1 MSTTRALPLWLAPF
15 VIALVAL
22 PPSVLGK
29 DINSRT
35 ARKLQELSIVETAR
49 ADGDLATF
57 VTALETAGLLEEL
70 AADSLSVFA
79 PTKEAFAD
87 ANIDFLLDPE
97 WILHLQAVLLYHV
110 AEGVILSEDLT
121 QGEEIISLNQQEPI
135 NVTSIDPFTVDDA
148 EVIRQDVTATNGVIH
163 VVDQVLFP
171 KFTEVSIVDL
181 AADIPDTLSTLVELL
196 ELANLTAV
204 LEDDNAA
211 FTGKEL

>member
-1 MSTTRALPLWLAPF
+1 MTTRALALWLAPF
-15 VIALVAL
+15 VIALVAF
-22 PPSVLGK
+22 PPSVLGE
-29 DINSRT
+29 DTTIRT

-79 PTKEAFAD
+79 PTNEAFAD

-110 AEGVILSEDLT
+110 AEGVVLSEDLT

-135 NVTSIDPFTVDDA
+135 NVTSIDPFTVNDA

-181 AADIPDTLSTLVELL
+181 AADMPDTFSTLVELL

-204 LEDDNAA
+204 LDDDSAA
-211 FTGKEL
+211 FTGKGL